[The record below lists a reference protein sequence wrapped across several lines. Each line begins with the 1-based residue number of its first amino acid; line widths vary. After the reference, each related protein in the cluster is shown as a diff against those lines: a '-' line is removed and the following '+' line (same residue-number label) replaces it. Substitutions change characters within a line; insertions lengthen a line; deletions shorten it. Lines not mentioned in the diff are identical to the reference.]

1 METALVRPPL
11 PSYTAITPA
20 TRAPERTEPATK
32 TDLPASNTVTPSAE
46 GEQNRPTAENEKRG
60 ETRLDAVRPQIE
72 RKNIVD
78 AESDSL
84 IYVATDSDSG
94 EVVRQVPSET
104 LLKLRAYAKTVSDQS
119 NETANQGVERTV

>member
-20 TRAPERTEPATK
+20 SRAPERTEPATK
-32 TDLPASNTVTPSAE
+32 TDLPASNTVTPSAQ
-46 GEQNRPTAENEKRG
+46 GEQNRPTAENEGRG

-78 AESDSL
+78 PESDSL
-84 IYVATDSDSG
+84 IYVATDSNSG

>member
-32 TDLPASNTVTPSAE
+32 TDLPASNTVTPSAQ
-46 GEQNRPTAENEKRG
+46 GEQNRPTAENEGRG

-78 AESDSL
+78 PESDSL
-84 IYVATDSDSG
+84 IYVATDSNSG

-104 LLKLRAYAKTVSDQS
+104 LLKLRAYAKTVSEQS
-119 NETANQGVERTV
+119 NETANQGVERTI

>member
-46 GEQNRPTAENEKRG
+46 GEQNRPTAENERRG
-60 ETRLDAVRPQIE
+60 ETRLDAIRPQIE

-78 AESDSL
+78 PESDSL
-84 IYVATDSDSG
+84 VYVATDSNSG

-104 LLKLRAYAKTVSDQS
+104 LLKLRVYAQTVSDQS
-119 NETANQGVERTV
+119 NETANQGVERTI

>member
-46 GEQNRPTAENEKRG
+46 GEQNRPTAENERRG
-60 ETRLDAVRPQIE
+60 ETRLDAIRPQIE

-78 AESDSL
+78 PESDSL

-104 LLKLRAYAKTVSDQS
+104 LLKLRVYAQTVSDQS
-119 NETANQGVERTV
+119 NETANQGVERTI

>member
-32 TDLPASNTVTPSAE
+32 TDLPASNTVTPSAQ
-46 GEQNRPTAENEKRG
+46 GEQNRPTAENEGRG

-78 AESDSL
+78 PESDSL
-84 IYVATDSDSG
+84 IYVATDSNSG

-119 NETANQGVERTV
+119 NETANQGVERTI

>member
-1 METALVRPPL
+1 METASVRPPL

-32 TDLPASNTVTPSAE
+32 TDLPVSNTVTPSAE
-46 GEQNRPTAENEKRG
+46 GDQGRPAAENEKRG
-60 ETRLDAVRPQIE
+60 ETRLDAIRPQIE

-78 AESDSL
+78 PESDSL
-84 IYVATDSDSG
+84 IYVATDSNSG